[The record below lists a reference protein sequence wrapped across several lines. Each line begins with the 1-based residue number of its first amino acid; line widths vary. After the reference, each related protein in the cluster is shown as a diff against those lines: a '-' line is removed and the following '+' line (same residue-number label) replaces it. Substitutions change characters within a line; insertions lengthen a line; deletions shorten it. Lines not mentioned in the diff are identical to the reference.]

1 MARQKQTESL
11 FRSATLSKKVAL
23 QMLFPFTTPSVK
35 KAIEENP
42 QIFLNCNYK
51 IFFPLTMPR
60 AKRRAFKIVRHNK
73 RSLFIRYN
81 EHTHPYGR
89 GAQRNRKGRIALE
102 KQEQNS
108 ICREIGART
117 GGDIYIGVVGPVR
130 SGKSTFIKRFM
141 EQLVLPAMGT
151 EAARLR
157 ARDEL
162 PQSAAGRTIMTT
174 EPKFIPETA
183 VPLQLEGGGVCR
195 VRLIDCVG
203 YMVEGAAGHMEN
215 GAERLV
221 KTPWNEKEI
230 PFTKAAEIGT
240 KKVIHDH
247 STIGIVVTTDGSIGE
262 LPRNS
267 YRAAEKKTIQEL
279 KSIGKPFVVLVNT
292 RKPYS
297 AEAKNVAEEI
307 QKEYQ
312 VTALPVNCEQLR
324 EEDIH
329 RIMENVLFAFP
340 VTEVKFFLP
349 KWVEILRA
357 DHKVREELVSYA
369 REVMGRIG
377 EIRDAME
384 IRKPEQ
390 STYINA
396 VNVTGV
402 SMDTGEISVE
412 IKVEDGCY
420 YEMLS
425 DLTGTQIS
433 GEYDLIH
440 TVRNL
445 AMLQK
450 EYESVKD
457 ALASV
462 KMKGYGV
469 VSATREE
476 IRLDDPVVI
485 RQGNKYGV
493 KIRSEAPSI
502 HMIRANIE
510 TEIAPIVGSEQQAKD
525 LVNYI
530 NEAAKSPDGVWGTNI
545 FGKSIE
551 ELVMDGVRNKIAMI
565 GDESQAKLQDTMQK
579 IVNDSNGGMV
589 CIII

>member
-1 MARQKQTESL
+1 M
-11 FRSATLSKKVAL
+11 
-23 QMLFPFTTPSVK
+23 
-35 KAIEENP
+35 
-42 QIFLNCNYK
+42 
-51 IFFPLTMPR
+51 
-60 AKRRAFKIVRHNK
+60 
-73 RSLFIRYN
+73 
-81 EHTHPYGR
+81 
-89 GAQRNRKGRIALE
+89 
-102 KQEQNS
+102 
-108 ICREIGART
+108 
-117 GGDIYIGVVGPVR
+117 GVVGPVR
-130 SGKSTFIKRFM
+130 TGKSTFIKRFM
-141 EQLVLPAMGT
+141 DLLVLPNMTDEHAKERT
-151 EAARLR
+151 V
-157 ARDEL
+157 DEL
-162 PQSAAGRTIMTT
+162 PQSASGKSIMTT
-174 EPKFIPETA
+174 EPKICA
-183 VPLQLEGGGVCR
+183 KRSCR
-195 VRLIDCVG
+195 NPARKGCECVG
-203 YMVEGAAGHMEN
+203 ASDRLCGLYGGGAAGHMEN

-221 KTPWNEKEI
+221 KRVDEKEI
-230 PFTKAAEIGT
+230 PLQRRQKSGR

-324 EEDIH
+324 KKISTGSWKMCDLCI
-329 RIMENVLFAFP
+329 P
-340 VTEVKFFLP
+340 VHMQGKNFSFQ
-349 KWVEILRA
+349 KWVEILTA

-412 IKVEDGCY
+412 IKVEDSCY

>member
-1 MARQKQTESL
+1 MDTFDL
-11 FRSATLSKKVAL
+11 
-23 QMLFPFTTPSVK
+23 
-35 KAIEENP
+35 
-42 QIFLNCNYK
+42 YK
-51 IFFPLTMPR
+51 DI
-60 AKRRAFKIVRHNK
+60 
-73 RSLFIRYN
+73 
-81 EHTHPYGR
+81 
-89 GAQRNRKGRIALE
+89 Q
-102 KQEQNS
+102 
-108 ICREIGART
+108 CRTNGEI
-117 GGDIYIGVVGPVR
+117 YLGVVGPVR

-141 EQLVLPAMGT
+141 DVLVLPKMTDEHAKERT
-151 EAARLR
+151 V
-157 ARDEL
+157 DEL
-162 PQSAAGRTIMTT
+162 PQSASGKSIMTT
-174 EPKFIPETA
+174 EPKF
-183 VPLQLEGGGVCR
+183 VPKEAAEIQLAKDVSVL

-433 GEYDLIH
+433 GDF
-440 TVRNL
+440 
-445 AMLQK
+445 
-450 EYESVKD
+450 
-457 ALASV
+457 ALSKFNALS
-462 KMKGYGV
+462 
-469 VSATREE
+469 REE
-476 IRLDDPVVI
+476 LAFAETFLRVQGSIREMEKELGISYPTVKKNLETII
-485 RQGNKYGV
+485 RKMGFEVKKKSAQQEMLE
-493 KIRSEAPSI
+493 KIRNGELTVDEAI
-502 HMIRANIE
+502 TQI
-510 TEIAPIVGSEQQAKD
+510 K
-525 LVNYI
+525 
-530 NEAAKSPDGVWGTNI
+530 TNQE
-545 FGKSIE
+545 KE
-551 ELVMDGVRNKIAMI
+551 D
-565 GDESQAKLQDTMQK
+565 
-579 IVNDSNGGMV
+579 
-589 CIII
+589 

>member
-1 MARQKQTESL
+1 MDTFDL
-11 FRSATLSKKVAL
+11 
-23 QMLFPFTTPSVK
+23 
-35 KAIEENP
+35 
-42 QIFLNCNYK
+42 YK
-51 IFFPLTMPR
+51 DI
-60 AKRRAFKIVRHNK
+60 
-73 RSLFIRYN
+73 
-81 EHTHPYGR
+81 
-89 GAQRNRKGRIALE
+89 Q
-102 KQEQNS
+102 
-108 ICREIGART
+108 CRTNGEI
-117 GGDIYIGVVGPVR
+117 YLGVVGPVR

-141 EQLVLPAMGT
+141 DVLVLPKMTDEHAKERT
-151 EAARLR
+151 V
-157 ARDEL
+157 DEL
-162 PQSAAGRTIMTT
+162 PQSASGKSIMTT
-174 EPKFIPETA
+174 EPKF
-183 VPLQLEGGGVCR
+183 VPKEAAEIQLAKDVSVL

-340 VTEVKFFLP
+340 VTEVKIFLP
-349 KWVEILRA
+349 KGVEILTA
-357 DHKVREELVSYA
+357 DHKVREERVSYA